1 MTKRVTDLTA
11 EELELLA
18 GEAWSNAAR
27 EALAKGLS
35 VTGSRDGRRYRYHP
49 DGRIDDL
56 GPVAAASVTLI
67 EANVE
72 SPTRESVRFGTPS
85 FEMPK
90 FDMPKVEMPA
100 ADREI
105 AERGVAQAQDTY

>member
-11 EELELLA
+11 RELELLA

-35 VTGSRDGRRYRYHP
+35 VTGSRDGRRYRFHP

-56 GPVAAASVTLI
+56 GPVALEALDTTETAEPIKLGLGKPRKSV
-67 EANVE
+67 A
-72 SPTRESVRFGTPS
+72 
-85 FEMPK
+85 
-90 FDMPKVEMPA
+90 
-100 ADREI
+100 
-105 AERGVAQAQDTY
+105 